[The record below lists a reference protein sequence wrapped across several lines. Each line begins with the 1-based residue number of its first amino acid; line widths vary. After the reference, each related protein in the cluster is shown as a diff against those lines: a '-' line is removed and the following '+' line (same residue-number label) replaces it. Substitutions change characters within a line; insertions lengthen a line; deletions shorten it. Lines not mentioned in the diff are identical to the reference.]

1 MTQYAPMAQLLIDI
15 YSKLGTGT
23 IPVYNTLP
31 ASDVMEPFIVLGP
44 HIDDDQLTAHNGLE
58 TLTTDLQV
66 DLFYSTDDRLALE
79 TDIYTVKSLIKQATD
94 RITRVT
100 SQMLTDNSIGRDVY
114 HVIFT
119 ITAYI

>member
-1 MTQYAPMAQLLIDI
+1 MTQYAPLPQLLIDI
-15 YSKLGTGT
+15 YANLSTGS
-23 IPVYNTLP
+23 IPVYNKLP
-31 ASDVMEPFIVLGP
+31 ASEVPEPFIVLGP
-44 HIDDDQLTAHNGLE
+44 HIDDDQLTARNGLE

-79 TDIYTVKSLIKQATD
+79 MDISTVKRLIKQATD
-94 RITRVT
+94 RVTRVT
-100 SQMLTDNSIGRDVY
+100 SQTLVDNSIGRDVY

>member
-1 MTQYAPMAQLLIDI
+1 MTQYASLPQLLIDI
-15 YSKLGTGT
+15 YTNLSTGG
-23 IPVYNTLP
+23 IPVYNKLP
-31 ASDVMEPFIVLGP
+31 ASEVPEPFIVLGP
-44 HIDDDQLTAHNGLE
+44 HIDDDQLTARNGLE

-79 TDIYTVKSLIKQATD
+79 MDIYTVKRLIKQATD

-100 SQMLTDNSIGRDVY
+100 SQTLVDNSIGRDVY